1 MKEALS
7 ELQRNIYQQE
17 VEATEGI
24 YDIGDSARLY
34 YAPVGD
40 LYDLYFYGNGYDDYP
55 HIPATELEA
64 DSNRPFCSLLDFIA
78 RPEHAGRI
86 ASLTFDGPDEGSNGT
101 KNWDFTR
108 LIHADA
114 FFPNLK
120 QLSVQQCDWGD
131 HNFNIIGRDYE
142 EEGMIARLLSKMPH
156 LEALTVPSAP
166 DRSFFDIPGHPLKY
180 LKVQAGYDHQGFIRN
195 LAASTNFPQ
204 LAVLDFTDFMDTNN
218 ASTADFVPFEDFKA
232 LFTSPA
238 FSTVRH
244 FTLRGSILTRGQ
256 LLELQTLRRDVQ
268 FLHVA
273 ATCGQYV
280 SHMRETE

>member
-7 ELQRNIYQQE
+7 ELQRNIYRQE

-24 YDIGDSARLY
+24 YSVEFSAKLY

-40 LYDLYFYGNGYDDYP
+40 LYDFYFYGNGYDDYP
-55 HIPATELEA
+55 HIPAAELEA
-64 DSNRPFCSLLDFIA
+64 DSNLPFCSLLDFIA
-78 RPEHAGRI
+78 RPEHACRI

-108 LIHADA
+108 LIHADVL
-114 FFPNLK
+114 FPNLK
-120 QLSVQQCDWGD
+120 QWSVQQSDWGD
-131 HNFNIIGRDYE
+131 HNFNIIGHGYE
-142 EEGMIARLLSKMPH
+142 EDGMIARLLSRMPC

-166 DRSFFDIPGHPLKY
+166 DRSFFNLPNHPLRY

-195 LAASTNFPQ
+195 LAASTSFPQ
-204 LAVLDFTDFMDTNN
+204 LAVLDFTDCMDTNN

-244 FTLRGSILTRGQ
+244 FTLRGSMLTRGQ
-256 LLELQTLRRDVQ
+256 LLELQALRRDVQ
-268 FLHVA
+268 FLYVN

-280 SHMRETE
+280 SHMHETE